1 MDEDKEPAQVTVG
14 VTGMTCATCAATV
27 DRALSGLDGVASASV
42 NLATERA
49 RVEFDPQKLDIDGI
63 YNAIEDAGYGVI
75 KESGGGSEELSSL
88 ERHEKEKDARE
99 REYLR
104 MRRDLIL
111 AAVLSAPLLIVHMY
125 MMIPGAPV
133 LRSFMWFHHTGWA
146 QIILAAPVQF
156 WIGGRF
162 YRGACNAL
170 RNRTANMDVL
180 VVLGTSASFFY
191 SLAVMLGKPPF
202 EVIPSVGDDYYF
214 EASAVLITF
223 ILLGKLMEARTKTR
237 TSDAIR
243 SLLSLT
249 PNTALIVVEGGVRK
263 VPVDRVNVGDM
274 VRVRP
279 GESLPVDGTV
289 VKGSSSV
296 DESMITGESM
306 PVVKG
311 VGDQV
316 IGSTVNGQGLLLV
329 RADRVGRDTMLS
341 SIVRL
346 VEDAQSSKAPIQRY
360 ADRVANWFVPAVVV
374 VAIITFMF
382 WFFWGTDIYDTDGK
396 GPFLFSLLA
405 MVAVLVIAC
414 PCALGLATPTAIM
427 VGSGLGARSGILIKG
442 GDALERAASL
452 DVVVFDKTGTLTRGE
467 PNVTNVVVYRGAE
480 DDMLR
485 MAASAESGSEHPL
498 GQALV
503 KKAKDRGLELV
514 EPGYF
519 EAVPGKGLDATVTG
533 TNVLAG
539 NRKLMEAR
547 GVEFDRAVDELERL
561 EMEGKTVMMVAL
573 DGKLAGLVAVADV
586 PRSEAVTAV
595 ADLQR
600 SGLEV
605 VMLTGDNSRTAN
617 AVASQLGISQVIS
630 EVLPGEKSDV
640 IRKLRQGG
648 HRVAMV
654 GDGINDA
661 PALAAADL
669 GISIGSGTDV
679 AVESGDMV
687 LVSDDLRNVPAAI
700 RLSQRTMSKV
710 RQNLFWAL
718 VYNSM
723 GIPVAAGMLYP
734 ALGWQLN
741 PEIAGLAMAMSS
753 VSVVSSSL
761 LLRSYKVE

>member
-1 MDEDKEPAQVTVG
+1 
-14 VTGMTCATCAATV
+14 
-27 DRALSGLDGVASASV
+27 
-42 NLATERA
+42 
-49 RVEFDPQKLDIDGI
+49 
-63 YNAIEDAGYGVI
+63 
-75 KESGGGSEELSSL
+75 
-88 ERHEKEKDARE
+88 
-99 REYLR
+99 
-104 MRRDLIL
+104 
-111 AAVLSAPLLIVHMY
+111 
-125 MMIPGAPV
+125 
-133 LRSFMWFHHTGWA
+133 
-146 QIILAAPVQF
+146 
-156 WIGGRF
+156 
-162 YRGACNAL
+162 
-170 RNRTANMDVL
+170 
-180 VVLGTSASFFY
+180 
-191 SLAVMLGKPPF
+191 
-202 EVIPSVGDDYYF
+202 
-214 EASAVLITF
+214 
-223 ILLGKLMEARTKTR
+223 
-237 TSDAIR
+237 
-243 SLLSLT
+243 
-249 PNTALIVVEGGVRK
+249 
-263 VPVDRVNVGDM
+263 
-274 VRVRP
+274 
-279 GESLPVDGTV
+279 
-289 VKGSSSV
+289 
-296 DESMITGESM
+296 
-306 PVVKG
+306 
-311 VGDQV
+311 
-316 IGSTVNGQGLLLV
+316 
-329 RADRVGRDTMLS
+329 
-341 SIVRL
+341 
-346 VEDAQSSKAPIQRY
+346 
-360 ADRVANWFVPAVVV
+360 
-374 VAIITFMF
+374 
-382 WFFWGTDIYDTDGK
+382 
-396 GPFLFSLLA
+396 
-405 MVAVLVIAC
+405 
-414 PCALGLATPTAIM
+414 
-427 VGSGLGARSGILIKG
+427 
-442 GDALERAASL
+442 
-452 DVVVFDKTGTLTRGE
+452 
-467 PNVTNVVVYRGAE
+467 
-480 DDMLR
+480 
-485 MAASAESGSEHPL
+485 
-498 GQALV
+498 
-503 KKAKDRGLELV
+503 V